1 MLDIKIECTNIVK
14 KNEKTAFSYKKRG
27 DFTAFSVKMRGQKTA
42 FSYKR
47 GCKCVK
53 IGGKAPWKG

>member
-27 DFTAFSVKMRGQKTA
+27 NFTAFSVKMRGQKTA

-47 GCKCVK
+47 AVNVQKWEVK
-53 IGGKAPWKG
+53 RR